1 MINANIWVIFTN
13 KPESFFNHYL
23 RLPIVKLHTGLN
35 TFTSDVR
42 LRVYRLNLLTEE
54 RVSSMS
60 LVECPYFANIWI
72 RIVIFPPDQNVNIAN
87 SGNAFEDIDI
97 RKIILSERHNIF
109 DSLTIK
115 LFNLPIEKQYIYYV
129 CKYGRF
135 DILEW
140 LIRNNYKIS
149 YDYNNIL
156 ESCYGGNV
164 NILKWWLNDFE
175 LPDNFNFK
183 RFFADAFEKASQ
195 YCNINMLE
203 WLLKYKK
210 GFNKKVGNKK
220 GIHMNMLTDL
230 YLQKRLK
237 EASISGSLEI
247 LNFWK
252 NNINIKRWD
261 NFIKQI
267 TYVDFKYILPPG
279 IIHNQEVLDW
289 WSNEGFDQYIDQYI
303 DILIRL

>member
-13 KPESFFNHYL
+13 KHESFFNHYL
-23 RLPIVKLHTGLN
+23 TLPIVKLHTGLN

-60 LVECPYFANIWI
+60 LVECPYFVNIWI

-129 CKYGRF
+129 CKYGRV
-135 DILEW
+135 DTLNW
-140 LIRNNYKIS
+140 LITNNYKIQ
-149 YDYNNIL
+149 YDLKTIL
-156 ESCYGGNV
+156 IAIACDNGHLNV
-164 NILKWWLNDFE
+164 LKWWFNDFE

-183 RFFADAFEKASQ
+183 YFLTIAFSKASK
-195 YCNINMLE
+195 YYNINMLE
-203 WLLKYKK
+203 WLLEYTKEL
-210 GFNKKVGNKK
+210 NKKFGNKNWFH
-220 GIHMNMLTDL
+220 ISND
-230 YLQKRLK
+230 YLQEILK
-237 EASISGSLEI
+237 DASIGGSLEI

-252 NNINIKRWD
+252 KNINIKRWND
-261 NFIKQI
+261 FIKKI
-267 TYVDFKYILPPG
+267 TYVDLKYILPPG

-289 WSNEGFDQYIDQYI
+289 WSNEGFDQYID
-303 DILIRL
+303 ILIRL